1 MIKVL
6 VVDDS
11 ALIRSILGE
20 IINTQSDM
28 QLVGAA
34 PDAYAA
40 RELVNKH
47 APDVITLDIEM
58 PKVDGLTFLD
68 KLMKARPTPVI
79 MISTLTEQ
87 GAEATIQA
95 LELGAVSFIPKPK
108 LNVAEGMEQ
117 YQAIIV
123 EKIRE
128 AAQANVKTTRTTSTA
143 VTQAL
148 NIVGTEKIIAI
159 GASTGGTEAIKEVLM
174 NFPANSPAVTLV
186 QHMPPGFTTTYAAR
200 LNKCCKMTVKEA
212 QDGERILPG
221 HAYLA
226 PGGLH
231 MEIVKSGADYRVR
244 LNDGPLVSG
253 HKPAVDVMF
262 DSIAKIAGKNCLAA
276 LLTGMGKDGAKGLFN
291 LRQQGACTLAQ
302 DEATSIVYGMP
313 KEAVRLQAAELVL
326 PLQDIGKYVI
336 ARLNKMGKSSRL

>member
-1 MIKVL
+1 
-6 VVDDS
+6 
-11 ALIRSILGE
+11 
-20 IINTQSDM
+20 M

-40 RELVNKH
+40 RELVNQH
-47 APDVITLDIEM
+47 SPDVITLDIEM

-68 KLMKARPTPVI
+68 KLMKARPTPVV

-87 GAEATIQA
+87 GAEATMKA

-117 YQAIIV
+117 YQSIIV

-128 AAQANVKTTRTTSTA
+128 ASEARVTTKRTTSTP
-143 VTQAL
+143 VTQTL

-159 GASTGGTEAIKEVLM
+159 GASTGRNRSHQRGIDELSRKQPGGNIGSTYA
-174 NFPANSPAVTLV
+174 PR
-186 QHMPPGFTTTYAAR
+186 GFTTTYAAR
-200 LNKCCKMTVKEA
+200 LNKCSKMTVKEA
-212 QDGERILPG
+212 EDGERILPG

-244 LNDGPLVSG
+244 LDDGELVSG

-262 DSIAKIAGKNCLAA
+262 DSIAKVAGKNCLAA
-276 LLTGMGKDGAKGLFN
+276 LLTGMGKDGAKGLLN
-291 LRQQGACTLAQ
+291 LRQQGACTLAPGR
-302 DEATSIVYGMP
+302 SILY
-313 KEAVRLQAAELVL
+313 RLRHAQRSCPSA
-326 PLQDIGKYVI
+326 
-336 ARLNKMGKSSRL
+336 SC